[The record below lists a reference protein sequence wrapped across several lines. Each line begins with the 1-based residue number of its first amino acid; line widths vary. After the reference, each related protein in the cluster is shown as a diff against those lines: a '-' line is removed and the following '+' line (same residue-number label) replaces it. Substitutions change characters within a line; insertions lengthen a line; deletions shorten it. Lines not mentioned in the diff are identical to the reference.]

1 MSTFLKKIV
10 LFLALCILL
19 SALIV
24 GGYAFKY
31 HVSFKDF
38 PSPPL
43 SDSYS
48 LNEKIE
54 FLRTSKKDATTL
66 AIGSSIALN
75 NLHSETVA
83 NRIHSKFLNT
93 SSWGMNMV
101 DNYTLLKTLNRT
113 YRYTNTVIIASSI
126 SEFELPA
133 KKVEYDKVEKYL
145 VAGNA
150 AANMYHLT
158 CFNLRYYMDNTKYKK
173 LVTEQ
178 KNQYEYLV
186 FDQYGGV
193 NIDDTDFKIDERR
206 WNASFDKARIIENNY
221 DYVDSISAFCKAK
234 NIRLIFFQSPFR
246 EGIYEN
252 LGAEKSKQLQDH
264 INRIAAILKRND
276 HVFIDADK
284 KSWKDSFFIDGEH
297 LSATGAEAFTAYC
310 FDQLDSLHLPP
321 PYESSSGNFDE

>member
-10 LFLALCILL
+10 LFLALCIFL

-24 GGYAFKY
+24 GGYALKY
-31 HVSFKDF
+31 HVSAKDF
-38 PSPPL
+38 PAPPL

-54 FLRTSKKDATTL
+54 FLRTSKKDVSTI

-75 NLHSETVA
+75 NLHSETIA
-83 NRIHSKFLNT
+83 KRIHGEFLNT
-93 SSWGMNMV
+93 SSWGMNMG
-101 DNYTLLKTLNRT
+101 DNYELLKTLCKT

-133 KKVEYDKVEKYL
+133 KKVEYDKVRNYL
-145 VAGNA
+145 VAGKLA
-150 AANMYHLT
+150 ASMYHLT
-158 CFNLRYYMDNTKYKK
+158 CFNIRYYMDNTQYKK

-193 NIDDTDFKIDERR
+193 NIDDTNFKRDERR
-206 WNASFDKARIIENNY
+206 WNASFEKERIIENNY

-246 EGIYEN
+246 EGIYKN
-252 LGAEKSKQLQDH
+252 LNVEKSKQLQDH
-264 INRIAAILKRND
+264 INRITTILQRD
-276 HVFIDADK
+276 QHVFIDADK
-284 KSWKDSFFIDGEH
+284 NNWKDSFFIDGEH
-297 LSATGAEAFTAYC
+297 LSATGAKVFTEYC
-310 FDQLDSLHLPP
+310 FDQLDSLHLPAL
-321 PYESSSGNFDE
+321 YKSSVGNID